1 MDALGMTSRWIA
13 AARERESRRP
23 DRLFDD
29 PLAGLLAGDEG
40 RATMASIE
48 AASGV
53 ADNPYLTIRT
63 RFLDDFLVE
72 AMRDDLRQ
80 IVILAAGMDA
90 RAFRLAWP
98 PGTVVFE
105 VERGEV
111 LDHKRAVLA
120 EAQVP
125 PPRARRVEIRADLRG
140 DYRASLRSAGY
151 SESQPTAFLLEGL
164 LPYLLDET
172 TALSILSGVAAIA
185 APDSRLALD
194 MIGQSFLHSPFMKRH
209 LDHLRALGVP
219 WQFGDD
225 DPEGLLSRAGFTE
238 VAVRQPGEVGHGRWP
253 HPTVPR
259 SVPGI
264 PRAYLVVARRRA
276 R

>member
-48 AASGV
+48 AASGMT
-53 ADNPYLTIRT
+53 DNPYLAIRT
-63 RFLDDFLVE
+63 RFLDDFLVD
-72 AMRDDLRQ
+72 ATRDGLRQ

-98 PGTVVFE
+98 PGTVIFE

-120 EAQVP
+120 EARVA
-125 PPRARRVEIRADLRG
+125 PPRVRRVEIRADLRE
-140 DYRASLRSAGY
+140 DYRASLRSAGF
-151 SESQPTAFLLEGL
+151 SEAQPTAFLLEGL
-164 LPYLLDET
+164 LPYLPDEA
-172 TALSILSGVAAIA
+172 TALSILSGVAASA
-185 APDSRLALD
+185 APGSRLALD
-194 MIGQSFLHSPFMKRH
+194 MIGRGFLQSPFTRPH

-219 WQFGDD
+219 WDFGHD
-225 DPEGLLSRAGFTE
+225 DPEGLLARAGFTE
-238 VAVRQPGEVGHGRWP
+238 VAVTQPGEVGHGRWP

-259 SVPGI
+259 PVPGI
-264 PRAYLVVARRRA
+264 PRAYLVVARR
-276 R
+276 

>member
-53 ADNPYLTIRT
+53 ADNPYLAIRT

-72 AMRDDLRQ
+72 ATRDGVRQ

-90 RAFRLAWP
+90 RAFRLGWP
-98 PGTVVFE
+98 TGTVVFE

-120 EAQVP
+120 ETRVAT
-125 PPRARRVEIRADLRG
+125 RARRVEIRADLRE
-140 DYRASLRSAGY
+140 DYRASLCGAGF
-151 SESQPTAFLLEGL
+151 SEAQPTAFLLEGL
-164 LPYLLDET
+164 LPYLPDEAT
-172 TALSILSGVAAIA
+172 TLSILSGVAAIA
-185 APDSRLALD
+185 APGSRLALD
-194 MIGQSFLHSPFMKRH
+194 MIGQSFLRSPFMKPH
-209 LDHLRALGVP
+209 LDRLRALGAP
-219 WQFGDD
+219 WEFGDD
-225 DPEGLLSRAGFTE
+225 DPEGLLSRVGFTE

-264 PRAYLVVARRRA
+264 PRAYLVVARRGA